1 MRLDDPYSDC
11 LVNLQ
16 DRQDI
21 DVYQQ
26 VYGTNYSTQV
36 ECDNGV
42 DLLKMSKWLLFMLL
56 YDNKSDLLVNQPKN
70 GSWLIFQ
77 QTNRAT
83 NKIWIQ
89 ELTMNQ
95 TAFVC
100 QLYF

>member
-36 ECDNGV
+36 ECDNCSI
-42 DLLKMSKWLLFMLL
+42 DL
-56 YDNKSDLLVNQPKN
+56 
-70 GSWLIFQ
+70 
-77 QTNRAT
+77 
-83 NKIWIQ
+83 
-89 ELTMNQ
+89 LTMNMIIIH
-95 TAFVC
+95 AFVW
-100 QLYF
+100 Q

>member
-42 DLLKMSKWLLFMLL
+42 DLL
-56 YDNKSDLLVNQPKN
+56 
-70 GSWLIFQ
+70 
-77 QTNRAT
+77 
-83 NKIWIQ
+83 
-89 ELTMNQ
+89 TMNMIIIH
-95 TAFVC
+95 AFV
-100 QLYF
+100 